1 MAEIAISLPFSLDS
15 YGKIAV
21 TSDQKKIWADRV
33 RSVIGTSLRERV
45 MRPRFGTIIPFAL
58 FETHSK
64 AAQEVQIEVEKS
76 FSGQLPLLE
85 LEETNV
91 TIDEVTNTMKI
102 EIVYG
107 LPNGEVQNT
116 VVGLVYINSTKPLF
130 EELL

>member
-1 MAEIAISLPFSLDS
+1 MAEKAISLPFSIDS

-21 TSDQKKIWADRV
+21 TEEQPKIWADRV

-64 AAQEVQIEVEKS
+64 AIAEIQLEVEKA
-76 FSGQLPLLE
+76 FGGQLPLLE
-85 LEETNV
+85 LQETNV
-91 TIDEVTNTMKI
+91 RIDEVANTIDI
-102 EIVYG
+102 EVVYG

-116 VVGLVYINSTKPLF
+116 VVGVVFIQGIQPLF